1 MVTLVAIQLGQK
13 SFFYLY
19 IMHLL
24 FFGHFIQK
32 SYEDKFFGKLL
43 MDFHQGSTGNYKFTL
58 FSEKS
63 FLT

>member
-13 SFFYLY
+13 SF
-19 IMHLL
+19 LL
-24 FFGHFIQK
+24 IYNAFIIFGHFIQK

-43 MDFHQGSTGNYKFTL
+43 MDFHQGSTGNYKSTL
-58 FSEKS
+58 FSSKS